1 LPTAETRRRVALV
14 LLGVAA
20 FLLKPAYR
28 GPLAEVVHAYSGNV
42 TVSFA
47 LYFLAS
53 IAAARHGLGRFAAAG
68 AALLAVEVFEITN
81 GFGVMANV
89 YDPVDLVANA
99 AGVGI
104 ALGVDALVER
114 VR

>member
-1 LPTAETRRRVALV
+1 LLTAETRRRVALV

-20 FLLKPAYR
+20 FLLKPAYH
-28 GPLAEVVHAYSGNV
+28 GPLAELVHAYGGNV

-47 LYFLAS
+47 LTLLAT
-53 IAAARHGLGRFAAAG
+53 IAASRHGWGRLAAAG
-68 AALLAVEVFEITN
+68 ATLLVVEVFELTN

-89 YDPVDLVANA
+89 YDPVDLAANA
-99 AGVGI
+99 AGGGA
-104 ALGVDALVER
+104 ALAFDVLVER